1 MDVKKDGDNSDGNVV
16 HAGGDTDI
24 YGMELEVHSY
34 VNFTTAITTNT
45 VKHAGRQSI
54 KSTG

>member
-1 MDVKKDGDNSDGNVV
+1 MDVKKYGDNSDGNVV